1 MNALVVALLCQIT
14 AAGPGAPVRLEL
26 RPVPGAKASVRLTFT
41 DRDGKALKDGIV
53 VFESGAA
60 SPAVPAGAY
69 FVQALGPEIFSERAF
84 LRAGGSAE
92 IHILPS
98 GLVRMMAV
106 NVPAEVRPRLFAAA
120 FVPPEFRGTSQ
131 WEVIEAAHGMA
142 DGVPWSSFRLPTGRY
157 ALAIEHGPAMPVLV
171 AEADVAAG
179 REIEASAKPVECRRL
194 SVRAVEGPTKSPVK
208 GARLEGATFETPN
221 RAVVALLARRA
232 APAGENG
239 LLDFGLVPAESP
251 WSVRVSAPGFRTATL
266 KLGARFEEGRRD
278 LALTPNQDVEVRV
291 KGLAGR
297 RGEARPEVAL
307 ARCKMQRARSSC
319 LPGEAQRRPL
329 DDEGRTRFP
338 RVDGGFHQVEL
349 RVPGVGATHETVEVA
364 RDGNAPVF
372 VIEMTVAEWTFRGT
386 TRLHGAGVVSARVR
400 ATEFVG
406 GLGEGTTAETRSAA
420 DGSFE
425 LKVVS
430 KAENKIG
437 LGAESD
443 EPRAVTTSMD
453 TIPLAEGTPVVEG
466 VALELDATG
475 LEIAVHDARTNE
487 PLPGCPVEI
496 TWDKESES
504 SSKSMIRNA
513 DSEGLVR
520 EYGLAEGT
528 VRVAVSCEKHYPKD
542 LGQVKVVRDEMRRV
556 DVLLEGSQDIVLAAV
571 DEKDVPVAGAA
582 VLILAS
588 PLSFYSGFG
597 RVGAVATA
605 GSTDS
610 QGEIRLRGDRYGGR
624 PAFVIAPGRAL
635 AMEILP
641 ALTSCDRAEDCRVPV
656 RVRAPSGFAGLVVR
670 NESGKP
676 LSPQGLSFSRRGIP
690 IPWQVLKEVL
700 SANGLPVDAPAVPL
714 DVRVA
719 SLLPEGG
726 YVVTTMHLK
735 PDAKTKKDVWTL
747 ANVGIFTIP
756 SLERIELLDADGP
769 PSTNAR
775 EQVFAASAAR

>member
-1 MNALVVALLCQIT
+1 MNALVVALLCQIA

-120 FVPPEFRGTSQ
+120 FAPPEFRGTSQ

-142 DGVPWSSFRLPTGRY
+142 DGVPWSSFRLPAGRY
-157 ALAIEHGPAMPVLV
+157 ALAIERGPALPVLV
-171 AEADVAAG
+171 AEADVSAG
-179 REIEASAKPVECRRL
+179 RETEASAKPVECRRL
-194 SVRAVEGPTKSPVK
+194 SVRAVEGPKKSPVK
-208 GARLEGATFETPN
+208 GARLESAMYQAPS
-221 RAVVALLARRA
+221 RAVAALLERRT

-251 WSVRVSAPGFRTATL
+251 SSIRVAAPGFRTATL
-266 KLGARFEEGRRD
+266 KLGALFEEGRRD
-278 LALTPNQDVEVRV
+278 VVLVPNQDVEIRV
-291 KGLAGR
+291 SGLAGR
-297 RGEARPEVAL
+297 KGEARPEVAL
-307 ARCKMQRARSSC
+307 ARCNNQRARSSC
-319 LPGEAQRRPL
+319 FPRDAQRRPL
-329 DDEGRTRFP
+329 DHEGRARFT

-349 RVPGVGATHETVEVA
+349 RVPGVGATHETVEVP
-364 RDGNAPVF
+364 RDGDAPVF
-372 VIEMTVAEWTFRGT
+372 LVEMTVGEWTFRGT
-386 TRLHGAGVVSARVR
+386 TSLHGGGAVSARVK

-406 GLGEGTTAETRSAA
+406 GLGEGMAAETRSAA

-425 LKVVS
+425 LKLVS
-430 KAENKIG
+430 KAKNKIG

-453 TIPLAEGTPVVEG
+453 MIPLVEGTPVVEG
-466 VALELDATG
+466 LALELDATG
-475 LEIAVHDARTNE
+475 LEIAVRDARTNE
-487 PLPGCPVEI
+487 PLPGCAVEI
-496 TWDKESES
+496 TWDRESDGWG
-504 SSKSMIRNA
+504 KSMIRNA
-513 DSEGLVR
+513 DSGGLVR

-528 VRVAVSCEKHYPKD
+528 VRVAANCEKHYPKD
-542 LGQVKVVRDEMRRV
+542 LGQVTVVRDELRHV
-556 DVLLEGSQDIVLAAV
+556 DVLVEPSQDIVLVVA
-571 DEKDVPVAGAA
+571 DESDAPVAGAS
-582 VLILAS
+582 VLILVS
-588 PLSFYSGFG
+588 PLYYSGIG
-597 RVGAVATA
+597 RAGAVATA

-624 PAFVIAPGRAL
+624 PAFVIAQGRAL
-635 AMEILP
+635 AIEILP
-641 ALTSCDRAEDCRVPV
+641 APVSCDRAEDCRVRV
-656 RVRAPSGFAGLVVR
+656 RVRQPSGFAGLVVR

-676 LSPQGLSFSRRGIP
+676 LSPQELSFSRRGIP
-690 IPWQVLKEVL
+690 IPWHVLKEVL
-700 SANGLPVDAPAVPL
+700 SANGLPVDASAMPL
-714 DVRVA
+714 EVRAA
-719 SLLPEGG
+719 SLLPEGA

-735 PDAKTKKDVWTL
+735 PDPKTKKDVWTL

>member
-1 MNALVVALLCQIT
+1 MTVRRARTYTRPHEVPGMSAFTVALLFQVA
-14 AAGPGAPVRLEL
+14 AAG
-26 RPVPGAKASVRLTFT
+26 
-41 DRDGKALKDGIV
+41 
-53 VFESGAA
+53 AA
-60 SPAVPAGAY
+60 PAVGGPAEMAGLPAGT
-69 FVQALGPEIFSERAF
+69 
-84 LRAGGSAE
+84 
-92 IHILPS
+92 
-98 GLVRMMAV
+98 VRV
-106 NVPAEVRPRLFAAA
+106 NGVAAPGENRPRLFTARTSPA
-120 FVPPEFRGTSQ
+120 ERRGPID
-131 WEVIEAAHGMA
+131 WEVPEAGRGVA
-142 DGVPWSSFRLPTGRY
+142 DGAHWSSFRLPAGKYVLLVER
-157 ALAIEHGPAMPVLV
+157 GPLV
-171 AEADVAAG
+171 PILKAEAEVTAGKETATAA
-179 REIEASAKPVECRRL
+179 REIEGRRL
-194 SVRAVEGPTKSPVK
+194 AVRIRDAAKAPVRGGRLDAT
-208 GARLEGATFETPN
+208 GAPPFD
-221 RAVVALLARRA
+221 RALVALLSKRA
-232 APAGENG
+232 TPPKEEG

-251 WSVRVSAPGFRTATL
+251 LSLRVTAPGYRTATL

-278 LALTPNQDVEVRV
+278 VALAPNQDVEVRV
-291 KGLAGR
+291 TGLSGR
-297 RGEARPEVAL
+297 RGEARPEVTL
-307 ARCKMQRARSSC
+307 ARCRNQRARTNC
-319 LPGEAQRRPL
+319 NPGESQRQVL
-329 DDEGRTRFP
+329 DEEGKARFR
-338 RVDGGFHQVEL
+338 RVEGGFHGLEV
-349 RVPGVGATHETVEVA
+349 RAANFGPTHETVEVA
-364 RDGNAPVF
+364 SDGDAPTLV
-372 VIEMTVAEWTFRGT
+372 VDLAVGEWTLRGT
-386 TRLHGAGVVSARVR
+386 TRLHGGSAVIARVN
-400 ATEFVG
+400 AMEFVN
-406 GLGEGTTAETRSAA
+406 GLGEGTAAETRSAA
-420 DGSFE
+420 DGTFE

-430 KAENKIG
+430 KAGNRIG

-528 VRVAVSCEKHYPKD
+528 VRVAVSCEKHYAKD

-641 ALTSCDRAEDCRVPV
+641 APTSCDRAEDCRVPV